1 MGLNTQPVHQVS
13 SVTQRRCWIP
23 PPHHNTAGYVHM
35 TNAVNQHLRWFLGE
49 FLLVSRNEIKAPGK
63 SVLGTMIWFYF
74 CFMQTHKT
82 VGSSSCRVGTVKWF
96 LKCERAC
103 LRSQGW
109 MRCVFLI
116 GTQRSVEDTE
126 GEKIKILLLA
136 PPLMC
141 SFCASPLCRVG
152 GRCSMKCC
160 SMEVLD

>member
-1 MGLNTQPVHQVS
+1 
-13 SVTQRRCWIP
+13 
-23 PPHHNTAGYVHM
+23 
-35 TNAVNQHLRWFLGE
+35 
-49 FLLVSRNEIKAPGK
+49 
-63 SVLGTMIWFYF
+63 MIWFPF
-74 CFMQTHKT
+74 CFMRTHKKA
-82 VGSSSCRVGTVKWF
+82 GGSSCRVGTVKWF

-116 GTQRSVEDTE
+116 GTQRSVEGGNVNTGRRKD
-126 GEKIKILLLA
+126 KNYSSPA

-160 SMEVLD
+160 SMEVLDWLVAALSPSLWSTSPSSLSSLLASSGLSLWGPFKFSNPEKQKQRTFSLSLIKKIGIK